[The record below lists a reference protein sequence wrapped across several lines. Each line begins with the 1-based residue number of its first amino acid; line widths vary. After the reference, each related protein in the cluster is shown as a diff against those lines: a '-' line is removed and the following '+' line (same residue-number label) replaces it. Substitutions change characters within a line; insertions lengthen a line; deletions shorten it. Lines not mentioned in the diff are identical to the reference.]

1 MGLLTLMGL
10 AVLLAQGLPA
20 VPVPAPDLRTTYRCG
35 DDLVVPVWTSGS
47 SVDLF
52 LDGQL
57 ERLVAPRPSQPR
69 YVNERR
75 EWRVTRTGA
84 RLSVPG
90 QSDLLSQPC
99 VVEGHRSRV
108 PFVDPLLVT
117 CDDARSVVVRPVLE
131 GLVLE
136 FQGER
141 LGLREVPDA
150 GGMFYTDGRQRWR
163 GRPGA
168 FSLSNADGTRVRARG
183 CRWAPE
189 ATVAT
194 LTGTLTVR
202 GGRTLPVGAV
212 VDVRLVEASRADAP
226 SIALARQVLVIGAGA
241 ASMSFTLEYA
251 PAATPAGG
259 HYLLQATASVEG
271 RIRWRTTTAVVV
283 LDGAAGTPPVLV
295 LEPMR

>member
-10 AVLLAQGLPA
+10 AALLAQGLPA
-20 VPVPAPDLRTTYRCG
+20 APGPAPDLRITYRCG
-35 DDLVVPVWTSGS
+35 DDLLVPVWTTGS

-52 LDGQL
+52 LEGRL
-57 ERLVAPRPSQPR
+57 ERLVPPRPAQPR

-84 RLSVPG
+84 RLSMPG
-90 QSDLLSQPC
+90 QSELLSQPC
-99 VVEGHRSRV
+99 VVDGHRSRV

-117 CDDARSVVVRPVLE
+117 CDDARSVVVHPVLE

-141 LGLREVPDA
+141 TVLREVPDGA
-150 GGMFYTDGRQRWR
+150 GVFYTDGRQRWR

-168 FSLSNADGTRVRARG
+168 FSLSSADGARVRARG

-189 ATVAT
+189 AASAT
-194 LTGTLTVR
+194 LTGSLTAR
-202 GGRTLPVGAV
+202 GGRVLPVGAV

-226 SIALARQVLVIGAGA
+226 STALARQVLVVGAGA
-241 ASMSFTLEYA
+241 ASMSFAFDYA

-259 HYLLQATASVEG
+259 RYLLQATASVEG
-271 RIRWRTTTAVVV
+271 RVRWRTTTAVVV
-283 LDGAAGTPPVLV
+283 LDGASATPPVLM